1 MTVTL
6 MEKITVDAT
15 LENLQ
20 QVIDFATEQMELHE
34 CPMKTVMQSELVIEE
49 IFVNIASYA
58 YQPEIGPATFCIEF
72 EENPNAVVMTF
83 IDGGKPY
90 NPLEKVDPDT
100 TLDIEERDIGGL
112 GIFLVKKNVDDI
124 AYSYE
129 GGKNI
134 LTIKK
139 FF

>member
-1 MTVTL
+1 MTVML
-6 MEKITVDAT
+6 MEKITLDAT
-15 LENLQ
+15 VENLQ
-20 QVIDFATEQMELHE
+20 QVIDFATEKLEARD
-34 CPMKTVMQSELVIEE
+34 CSMKTVMQTELVIEE
-49 IFVNIASYA
+49 VFVNIASYA
-58 YQPEIGPATFCIEF
+58 YHPKIGSATFCMEF

-100 TLDIEERDIGGL
+100 TLDVDERDIGGL

-124 AYSYE
+124 AYRYA

-134 LTIKK
+134 LTVKK